1 MLRIAITGGI
11 GSGKTVVT
19 NYLEHLGFTVVDAD
33 VISREMTGPG
43 GCAIER
49 IAEVFGSDI
58 ASIEKGISREYIR
71 TLIFSNNEMKQKF
84 EDIVTKSVIKT
95 INRILKG
102 YELSGKSAVFVAA
115 PLLFEYDMQ
124 DDFDAIWLVVA
135 DETKRIARVAERD
148 GLDAEMITK
157 IMDSQLSDEEKSIR
171 ASDIIEN
178 NSTVDHLKDVVN
190 VLLDKYKLGS
200 VH

>member
-19 NYLEHLGFTVVDAD
+19 NYLEHLGFTLVDAD

-43 GCAIER
+43 GCVIER
-49 IAEVFGSDI
+49 IAEVFGPDI

-95 INRILKG
+95 INRFLKG

-148 GLDAEMITK
+148 GLDTEMITK
-157 IMDSQLSDEEKSIR
+157 IMDSQLSDEEKSIH

-190 VLLDKYKLGS
+190 VLLDKYKLGT
-200 VH
+200 